1 MNSLALQPKNDRFDL
16 FSQIGMVEGPFCAMV
31 KGRHGDVFE
40 KHPPGMPIE
49 SGVKYSQLP
58 WSISFST
65 TQLYEGSTVI
75 SNLRNRERKIVC
87 FWMRDLSLKLTSL
100 VWLEVV
106 VLS

>member
-1 MNSLALQPKNDRFDL
+1 
-16 FSQIGMVEGPFCAMV
+16 MVEGPFCAMV

-75 SNLRNRERKIVC
+75 SMAGQAKLSNLRNRERKIVC